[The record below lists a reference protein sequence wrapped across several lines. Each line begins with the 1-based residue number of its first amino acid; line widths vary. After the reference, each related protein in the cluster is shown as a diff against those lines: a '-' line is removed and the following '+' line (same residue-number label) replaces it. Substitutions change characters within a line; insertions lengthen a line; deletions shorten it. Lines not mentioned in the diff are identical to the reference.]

1 MNLKKLFIYALT
13 VLLLIPTFVT
23 AKTFSDVDQ
32 TGGFSWIYKEVS
44 YLADENI
51 LDGYPDGTFKPNK
64 PVSFLE
70 VSQIMFKVLRP
81 SSVEVSEALSAYGS
95 VCNKYDVPEWAK
107 TAVAYMLKRGAYT
120 EATLNEAKRLNMI
133 NGSVYPDR
141 NSVTVYIGR
150 ALGFTPEIKD
160 SLLFHNDLSEIPQM
174 VREYL
179 SSLVRENIYSSTG
192 SDGFFNGKKFIRRS
206 EMAVI
211 SYKTLNYL
219 NTKGASENTVTVPDR
234 QVEFEG
240 IVEDVKS
247 ISPSEYIVTL
257 RVRNSNFDFNTDTIN
272 FIYKSTESINK
283 GDTYKFKGVYSE
295 GVLKDITLAN

>member
-13 VLLLIPTFVT
+13 VLLLIPTFAT

-70 VSQIMFKVLRP
+70 VSQIMFKVLKP
-81 SSVEVSEALSAYGS
+81 SSVEISEALSSYGS
-95 VCNKYDVPEWAK
+95 VCDMYGVPEWAK

-179 SSLVRENIYSSTG
+179 SSLVRENIYSATG

-219 NTKGASENTVTVPDR
+219 NTKSTSETTITSDDQP
-234 QVEFEG
+234 VEFEG
-240 IVEDVKS
+240 VVEDLRS
-247 ISPSEYIVTL
+247 LSPNEYIVTL
-257 RVRNSNFDFNTDTIN
+257 NLRGSNYAFNTDTVN
-272 FIYKSTESINK
+272 FYIKSESTISV
-283 GDTYKFKGVYSE
+283 GGAYKFKGAYSE
-295 GVLKDITLAN
+295 GVLKDVTLVK

>member
-13 VLLLIPTFVT
+13 VLLLIPTFAT

-32 TGGFSWIYKEVS
+32 TGGFSWVYKEVS

-70 VSQIMFKVLRP
+70 VSQIMFKVLKP
-81 SSVEVSEALSAYGS
+81 SSVEVSEALSSYGS
-95 VCNKYDVPEWAK
+95 VCDKYNVPEWAK
-107 TAVAYMLKRGAYT
+107 SAVAYMLKRSAYT

-133 NGSVYPDR
+133 KGTVYPDR

-150 ALGFTPEIKD
+150 ALGFTPEVND
-160 SLLFHNDLSEIPQM
+160 SILLHNDLGSIPEM
-174 VREYL
+174 VRGYL
-179 SSLVRENIYSSTG
+179 SSLVREKIYSATG

-219 NTKGASENTVTVPDR
+219 NTKGASENTATILDR

-240 IVEDVKS
+240 IVEDVKNV
-247 ISPSEYIVTL
+247 SPSEYVVTL
-257 RVRNSNFDFNTDTIN
+257 RVTSSNFSYNTDTIN
-272 FIYKSTESINK
+272 FIYKSMESINK
-283 GDTYKFKGVYSE
+283 GDTYKFKGIYSG
-295 GVLKDITLAN
+295 GVLKDVISVK

>member
-13 VLLLIPTFVT
+13 VLLLIPTFAT

-70 VSQIMFKVLRP
+70 VSQIMFKVLKP
-81 SSVEVSEALSAYGS
+81 SSVEVSEALSSYGS
-95 VCNKYDVPEWAK
+95 VCDTYGVPEWAK

-160 SLLFHNDLSEIPQM
+160 SILFHNDLSEIPQM

-179 SSLVRENIYSSTG
+179 SSLVRENIYSATG

-211 SYKTLNYL
+211 SYKALNYL
-219 NTKGASENTVTVPDR
+219 NAKGTSETTITSDDQP
-234 QVEFEG
+234 VEFEG
-240 IVEDVKS
+240 VVEDLRS
-247 ISPSEYIVTL
+247 LSPNEYIVTL
-257 RVRNSNFDFNTDTIN
+257 SLRGSNYAFNTDTIN
-272 FIYKSTESINK
+272 FYFRSDSPINL
-283 GDTYKFKGVYSE
+283 GGAYKFKGVYSD
-295 GVLKDITLAN
+295 GVLKDVALVK

>member
-13 VLLLIPTFVT
+13 VLLLIPTFAT

-70 VSQIMFKVLRP
+70 VSQIMFKVLKP
-81 SSVEVSEALSAYGS
+81 SSVEISEALSAYGS
-95 VCNKYDVPEWAK
+95 VCDMYGVPEWAK

-211 SYKTLNYL
+211 SYKALNYL
-219 NTKGASENTVTVPDR
+219 NTKSTSETTITSDDQP
-234 QVEFEG
+234 VEFEG
-240 IVEDVKS
+240 VVEDLRS
-247 ISPSEYIVTL
+247 LSPNEYIVTL
-257 RVRNSNFDFNTDTIN
+257 TLRGSNYAFNTDTIN
-272 FIYKSTESINK
+272 FYFKSDSAINL
-283 GDTYKFKGVYSE
+283 GGAYKFKGAYSD
-295 GVLKDITLAN
+295 GVLKDVALVK

>member
-13 VLLLIPTFVT
+13 VLLLIPTSVT

-70 VSQIMFKVLRP
+70 VSQIMFKVLKP

-95 VCNKYDVPEWAK
+95 VCDKYDVPEWAK
-107 TAVAYMLKRGAYT
+107 SAVSYMLKRGAYT

-133 NGSVYPDR
+133 KGTVYPDR

-150 ALGFTPEIKD
+150 ALGFTPEIND
-160 SLLFHNDLSEIPQM
+160 SILLHNDLGSIPEM
-174 VREYL
+174 VRGYL
-179 SSLVRENIYSSTG
+179 SSLVREKIYSATG

-211 SYKTLNYL
+211 SYKTCNYL
-219 NTKGASENTVTVPDR
+219 NTKGASENTATFPDQ

-240 IVEDVKS
+240 IVEDVKNV
-247 ISPSEYIVTL
+247 SPSEYVVTL
-257 RVRNSNFDFNTDTIN
+257 RVRSSNFSYNTDTIN
-272 FIYKSTESINK
+272 FIYKTAESINK
-283 GDTYKFKGVYSE
+283 GDTYKFKGVYSG
-295 GVLKDITLAN
+295 GVLKDVTSAN